1 MALSPDPL
9 SPPLPRAWRPS
20 RAWPIRVPP
29 SSTHASTRTPSRLSG
44 WFRSQIKAPSSR
56 CHPPP
61 FFEAWSVPCPQLMPC
76 THHDARGWKTGSPH
90 PAKKKNTL
98 LRLKRGPQV
107 ESGDTSPL
115 GLVTTVGDLGGAA
128 GGSHTESYAVSQPS
142 RHSFFATWTPVALAA
157 HLFPT
162 WVHDFPRG
170 HRLPL
175 NAAPSPR
182 RPSTRRGVTRERPKD
197 QGRTPKGHAARYP
210 GSSLEPPCHLPLLK
224 QHTPRVE
231 SFGGI
236 Y

>member
-1 MALSPDPL
+1 
-9 SPPLPRAWRPS
+9 
-20 RAWPIRVPP
+20 
-29 SSTHASTRTPSRLSG
+29 
-44 WFRSQIKAPSSR
+44 
-56 CHPPP
+56 
-61 FFEAWSVPCPQLMPC
+61 MPC

-98 LRLKRGPQV
+98 LRLKGGPQV

-182 RPSTRRGVTRERPKD
+182 RPSTRRGVGGEGGHEGAPQRPRQD
-197 QGRTPKGHAARYP
+197 PKGPRCPIPRQLSGATVPFAFAEATHAT
-210 GSSLEPPCHLPLLK
+210 S
-224 QHTPRVE
+224 
-231 SFGGI
+231 
-236 Y
+236 